1 MGRGWGDDLEDLS
14 ENVRSAGSR
23 KKKESDALVEPNRL
37 VGVDSPPLTPSPT
50 RAALWRG
57 PPFPLPILPPTGVAA
72 VVVIAAATLPAE
84 ILLPCSMACRCADLA
99 AVRLDLLGVSPC
111 DAEIPLV
118 GRRSESARLE
128 IGDERSPNSPGGAAE
143 VVVEEEEERWRSRAL
158 AAVVLLLLLL
168 VRKKVSVEADGGVA
182 DAEAKPREGAGWW
195 T

>member
-1 MGRGWGDDLEDLS
+1 M
-14 ENVRSAGSR
+14 
-23 KKKESDALVEPNRL
+23 
-37 VGVDSPPLTPSPT
+37 
-50 RAALWRG
+50 
-57 PPFPLPILPPTGVAA
+57 
-72 VVVIAAATLPAE
+72 
-84 ILLPCSMACRCADLA
+84 
-99 AVRLDLLGVSPC
+99 
-111 DAEIPLV
+111 
-118 GRRSESARLE
+118 RLE